1 MSNETRK
8 KAIKLFLDGDAKHRR
23 TVNII
28 EQLLDG
34 KEPIDI
40 AKAQGIT
47 VQSVRTIRRKYSPEN

>member
-28 EQLLDG
+28 EQLLEG

-40 AKAQGIT
+40 ANSHGIA
-47 VQSVRTIRRKYSPEN
+47 VQTVRTIRRKYIKMT